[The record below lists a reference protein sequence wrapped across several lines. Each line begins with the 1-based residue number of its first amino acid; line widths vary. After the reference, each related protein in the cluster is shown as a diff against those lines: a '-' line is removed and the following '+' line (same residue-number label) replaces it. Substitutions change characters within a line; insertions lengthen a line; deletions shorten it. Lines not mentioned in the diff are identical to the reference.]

1 MKEDRAKGGQENL
14 DDDASQS
21 GLLLLTL
28 MIMMTYLRYERRRS
42 HVLREK
48 KRHGEI
54 EIFVLYLECFEFM
67 LEA

>member
-1 MKEDRAKGGQENL
+1 MGKK
-14 DDDASQS
+14 
-21 GLLLLTL
+21 TL
-28 MIMMTYLRYERRRS
+28 MMMPVRVTFYFDPDDNDDIPRYERRRS

>member
-1 MKEDRAKGGQENL
+1 MKEDRAKGETENL

-21 GLLLLTL
+21 DLLPLTL
-28 MIMMTYLRYERRRS
+28 TDDNDDIPRYERRRS

-54 EIFVLYLECFEFM
+54 EIFVL
-67 LEA
+67 